1 MEIAQRSAGI
11 KQVTDFGSDDFD
23 VYVICVSTHK
33 LEERWWTSIDRKHY
47 TKGNIKESVRNT
59 QS

>member
-33 LEERWWTSIDRKHY
+33 LEERWWTKSSIY
-47 TKGNIKESVRNT
+47 VFINIQLTKC
-59 QS
+59 